1 MTISINEL
9 INEVGMTSTITLIIC
24 TVIIAILL
32 IGIYFRRRAKKR
44 GRPAG
49 PLETASE
56 HILTKTKEEKK
67 MARVRKRKVH
77 WDASNGLGVVGYKL
91 YWAVGKGVNY
101 DSDFAD
107 MGNVT
112 EVILPD
118 DVPSFPIDAGDIEL
132 AVVAVDHIGNESD
145 MTKLYAP
152 FGFTA
157 PDAPTGL
164 AVETL

>member
-1 MTISINEL
+1 MTISVNEL

-107 MGNVT
+107 LGNVT

-152 FGFTA
+152 FGFTP

>member
-1 MTISINEL
+1 MTISVNEL
-9 INEVGMTSTITLIIC
+9 INEVGMTSPITVIIC

-44 GRPAG
+44 GRPAW
-49 PLETASE
+49 PLETASQ
-56 HILTKTKEEKK
+56 HILTKTREEKK

-77 WDASNGLGVVGYKL
+77 WDASDGLGVVGYKL

-107 MGNVT
+107 LGNVT

-118 DVPSFPIDAGDIEL
+118 DVPSFPIEAGDIEL

>member
-77 WDASNGLGVVGYKL
+77 WDASNSLGVVGYKL

-164 AVETL
+164 TLETL

>member
-1 MTISINEL
+1 MTISVNEL

-49 PLETASE
+49 PLEAIQ
-56 HILTKTKEEKK
+56 HVLTKTKEEKK

-91 YWAVGKGVNY
+91 YWAVGAAGR
-101 DSDFAD
+101 
-107 MGNVT
+107 MGCWDENHCCYSAA
-112 EVILPD
+112 ENPAAS
-118 DVPSFPIDAGDIEL
+118 P
-132 AVVAVDHIGNESD
+132 
-145 MTKLYAP
+145 
-152 FGFTA
+152 
-157 PDAPTGL
+157 
-164 AVETL
+164 

>member
-107 MGNVT
+107 LGNVT

>member
-1 MTISINEL
+1 MTISVNEL

-56 HILTKTKEEKK
+56 HILTKTKKEEK
-67 MARVRKRKVH
+67 MARVRKKKVH

-107 MGNVT
+107 LGNVT
-112 EVILPD
+112 DVILPD

-157 PDAPTGL
+157 PDAPAGL

>member
-1 MTISINEL
+1 MTISIKEL

-32 IGIYFRRRAKKR
+32 SGIYFRRRAKKR

-49 PLETASE
+49 PFETPSE
-56 HILTKTKEEKK
+56 HILAKTKEEKK
-67 MARVRKRKVH
+67 MARVRKKKVH

-107 MGNVT
+107 LGNVT
-112 EVILPD
+112 DVILPD
-118 DVPSFPIDAGDIEL
+118 DVPSFPIDTGDIEL

-164 AVETL
+164 TLETL

>member
-1 MTISINEL
+1 MTISVNEL
-9 INEVGMTSTITLIIC
+9 INEVGMTSTLTLIIC

-32 IGIYFRRRAKKR
+32 ISIYFRRRAKKR

-49 PLETASE
+49 RLEAIQ
-56 HILTKTKEEKK
+56 HVLTKTKEEKK

-77 WDASNGLGVVGYKL
+77 WDTSNGLGVVGYKL

-107 MGNVT
+107 LGNVT

-118 DVPSFPIDAGDIEL
+118 NVPSFPIDAGDIEI

-145 MTKLYAP
+145 LTKLYAP

>member
-1 MTISINEL
+1 MTISVNEL

-24 TVIIAILL
+24 TVIIVILL

-49 PLETASE
+49 PLETAIQ
-56 HILTKTKEEKK
+56 HVLTKTKEEKK

-107 MGNVT
+107 LGNVT
-112 EVILPD
+112 DVILPD

-164 AVETL
+164 TLETL

>member
-1 MTISINEL
+1 MTISVNEL

-44 GRPAG
+44 ERPGG
-49 PLETASE
+49 PLETASQ
-56 HILTKTKEEKK
+56 HILTKTKEDKK

-107 MGNVT
+107 LGNVT

>member
-1 MTISINEL
+1 MTISVNEL

-32 IGIYFRRRAKKR
+32 ISIYFRRRAKKR

-49 PLETASE
+49 PLETASQ

-91 YWAVGKGVNY
+91 YWLVCKGVNY
-101 DSDFAD
+101 DSDFAEL
-107 MGNVT
+107 GNVT

-118 DVPSFPIDAGDIEL
+118 AVPSFPIDAGDIEL

>member
-49 PLETASE
+49 PLETASQ

-91 YWAVGKGVNY
+91 YWAMGKGVNY

-107 MGNVT
+107 LGNVT

>member
-1 MTISINEL
+1 MTISVNEL

-24 TVIIAILL
+24 TVIIAVLL

-107 MGNVT
+107 LGNVT

-164 AVETL
+164 TVETL

>member
-1 MTISINEL
+1 MIISVNKL
-9 INEVGMTSTITLIIC
+9 LNEVGMTSTITLIIC
-24 TVIIAILL
+24 IVIISILL

-49 PLETASE
+49 PLESASQ
-56 HILTKTKEEKK
+56 HIITKTKEEKK
-67 MARVRKRKVH
+67 MAKVQKRKIH
-77 WDASNGLGVVGYKL
+77 WNASNSPGVVGYKI
-91 YWAVGKGVNY
+91 YWTVGKGVNY
-101 DSDFAD
+101 DSNFAEV
-107 MGNVT
+107 GNVT

-118 DVPSFPIDAGDIEL
+118 EVPSFPIAVGNMEL
-132 AVVAVDHIGNESD
+132 GVVAVDHIGNESD

-164 AVETL
+164 TLETI

>member
-107 MGNVT
+107 LGNVT

-164 AVETL
+164 TLETL

>member
-1 MTISINEL
+1 
-9 INEVGMTSTITLIIC
+9 
-24 TVIIAILL
+24 
-32 IGIYFRRRAKKR
+32 
-44 GRPAG
+44 
-49 PLETASE
+49 
-56 HILTKTKEEKK
+56 

-77 WDASNGLGVVGYKL
+77 WNASNGLGVVGYKL
-91 YWAVGKGVNY
+91 YWAVGNGVNY
-101 DSDFAD
+101 DSDFAEL
-107 MGNVT
+107 GKVT

-118 DVPSFPIDAGDIEL
+118 DVPSFPSDTGDIEL

-152 FGFTA
+152 FAFTA

>member
-1 MTISINEL
+1 
-9 INEVGMTSTITLIIC
+9 
-24 TVIIAILL
+24 
-32 IGIYFRRRAKKR
+32 
-44 GRPAG
+44 
-49 PLETASE
+49 
-56 HILTKTKEEKK
+56 

-77 WDASNGLGVVGYKL
+77 WNASNGLGVVGYKL

-101 DSDFAD
+101 DSDFAEV
-107 MGNVT
+107 GKVT

-118 DVPSFPIDAGDIEL
+118 DVPSFPIDTGDIEL
-132 AVVAVDHIGNESD
+132 AVAAVDHIGNESD
-145 MTKLYAP
+145 MAKLYAP

>member
-1 MTISINEL
+1 
-9 INEVGMTSTITLIIC
+9 
-24 TVIIAILL
+24 
-32 IGIYFRRRAKKR
+32 
-44 GRPAG
+44 
-49 PLETASE
+49 
-56 HILTKTKEEKK
+56 

-77 WDASNGLGVVGYKL
+77 WSASNSLGVVGYKL
-91 YWAVGKGVNY
+91 YWAIGKGVNY
-101 DSDFAD
+101 DSADFAD
-107 MGNVT
+107 LGNVT

-118 DVPSFPIDAGDIEL
+118 DVPSFPIEAGDIEP

-145 MTKLYAP
+145 MPKLYAP

>member
-1 MTISINEL
+1 
-9 INEVGMTSTITLIIC
+9 
-24 TVIIAILL
+24 
-32 IGIYFRRRAKKR
+32 
-44 GRPAG
+44 
-49 PLETASE
+49 
-56 HILTKTKEEKK
+56 

-77 WDASNGLGVVGYKL
+77 WGASNSLGVVGYKL
-91 YWAVGKGVNY
+91 YWAMGKGVNY

-107 MGNVT
+107 LGNVT

-118 DVPSFPIDAGDIEL
+118 DVPSFPKNAGEIEL

-145 MTKLYAP
+145 MPKLYAP

-164 AVETL
+164 VVETL

>member
-1 MTISINEL
+1 MTISVNEL

-24 TVIIAILL
+24 TVIIVVLL

-44 GRPAG
+44 RRPAG
-49 PLETASE
+49 PLETASQQI
-56 HILTKTKEEKK
+56 HTKTKEEKK

-101 DSDFAD
+101 DSNFVDL
-107 MGNVT
+107 GSVT

-157 PDAPTGL
+157 PAAPTGL

>member
-1 MTISINEL
+1 
-9 INEVGMTSTITLIIC
+9 MTSTIVLIIC
-24 TVIIAILL
+24 IVVTAILL
-32 IGIYFRRRAKKR
+32 IGIYFCRRAKKR
-44 GRPAG
+44 GRSAG
-49 PLETASE
+49 PLETASQQ
-56 HILTKTKEEKK
+56 ILTKTEEERK

-77 WDASNGLGVVGYKL
+77 WNASNSLGVVGYKL

-101 DSDFAD
+101 DSDFAEV
-107 MGNVT
+107 GKVT

-118 DVPSFPIDAGDIEL
+118 DVPSFPIDTGDIEL
-132 AVVAVDHIGNESD
+132 AVVSVDHIGNESD